1 MICKCIYELTTPWTF
16 SGSCIITRAQVS
28 IDHLMDG
35 GQCPLVSLFLQ
46 DYYRTLISEG
56 ILHIR
61 EKKKKSGAYEED
73 MVKCFF
79 LIILAV

>member
-1 MICKCIYELTTPWTF
+1 
-16 SGSCIITRAQVS
+16 
-28 IDHLMDG
+28 MDG